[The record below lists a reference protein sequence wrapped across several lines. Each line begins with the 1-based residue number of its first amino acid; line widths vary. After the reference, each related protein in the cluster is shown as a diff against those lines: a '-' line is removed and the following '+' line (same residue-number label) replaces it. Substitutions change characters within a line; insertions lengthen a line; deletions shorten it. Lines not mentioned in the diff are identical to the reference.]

1 MPPFF
6 LRSSRHACLH
16 SRFKLFLNLF
26 IFSSSP
32 HAEIYQCHENQLF
45 FLISFLDKSIHIQ
58 DDAACRVIARLKKER
73 DEAWSLL
80 AQSERQPHKMRIWA
94 LLNRKY
100 MLELLRHYC

>member
-1 MPPFF
+1 MGFIWSGLTIFQHPCPVSKMYVKH
-6 LRSSRHACLH
+6 RSLTA
-16 SRFKLFLNLF
+16 
-26 IFSSSP
+26 
-32 HAEIYQCHENQLF
+32 A
-45 FLISFLDKSIHIQ
+45 SICGMLGMFQ
-58 DDAACRVIARLKKER
+58 NDAAACRVIARLKKER